1 MSTGWWGIGKR
12 GLAGLFS
19 LWVMNALQTFLK
31 GLAPGMDIIADCHG
45 LSLRA
50 LLAAG
55 CPDTTA
61 TRLLTLAETYF
72 GTTAFRR
79 QQRESIA
86 ASRANGHS
94 LTALLTIERHAAKL
108 KKKRDAWA
116 LRREL
121 CGMKGKVSDI
131 DKRGR
136 ARVKELK
143 GPVKRQPG
151 VKIYR
156 RADGPWTMSITG
168 PSADIADMHAAIDKD
183 APLASVQNIFH
194 GEAAARPSV
203 TTNVVLRLDEL
214 DRIVD
219 FGSGSVSPAGSSSK
233 PSPQPG
239 SSSNARAGSSAGTNS
254 KPSADSAS
262 GSPAGSSSD
271 VSADSSPGADQ
282 GADSTHGSDSDG
294 DVVVQ
299 LTNGATMTG
308 AELVR
313 RAFTE
318 HGYVTLIHPVEG
330 PVNLYRTSRFASAK
344 QRLMA
349 AAENPVCPWPEC
361 RYPADE
367 CQVHHLDAWKNG
379 GETNSRNLTI
389 ACPYHNGVNDDD
401 PNAPPLR
408 GHLARV
414 NGTIRWLPP
423 WADNG

>member
-1 MSTGWWGIGKR
+1 
-12 GLAGLFS
+12 
-19 LWVMNALQTFLK
+19 MNALQTFLK
-31 GLAPGMDIIADCHG
+31 GLAPGMDIIANCHG
-45 LSLRA
+45 MSVRA
-50 LLAAG
+50 LIAAG

-72 GTTAFRR
+72 GTTTFRR

-108 KKKRDAWA
+108 KKKHDAWA

-151 VKIYR
+151 VKIYH

-219 FGSGSVSPAGSSSK
+219 FGSGSPSGSSSK
-233 PSPQPG
+233 PG
-239 SSSNARAGSSAGTNS
+239 SSSNARAGSGSNAAADPSANLG
-254 KPSADSAS
+254 ADSAY
-262 GSPAGSSSD
+262 
-271 VSADSSPGADQ
+271 
-282 GADSTHGSDSDG
+282 GSDSDG

-367 CQVHHLDAWKNG
+367 CQVHHLNAWKNG
-379 GETNSRNLTI
+379 GETNPRNLTI

>member
-1 MSTGWWGIGKR
+1 
-12 GLAGLFS
+12 
-19 LWVMNALQTFLK
+19 MNALHTFLK

-50 LLAAG
+50 LIAAG
-55 CPDTTA
+55 CPDSTA
-61 TRLLTLAETYF
+61 TRLLTLADTYF

-136 ARVKELK
+136 SRVKELK

-219 FGSGSVSPAGSSSK
+219 FGSGPKPAAGSKSATDHKPGSST
-233 PSPQPG
+233 SPQPG

-254 KPSADSAS
+254 NPSADSAS

-271 VSADSSPGADQ
+271 VSADSGPGADQ
-282 GADSTHGSDSDG
+282 GADSAHGSDSDG

-308 AELVR
+308 AELVQ

-367 CQVHHLDAWKNG
+367 CQVHHLNAWKNG

-423 WADNG
+423 WANNG

>member
-1 MSTGWWGIGKR
+1 
-12 GLAGLFS
+12 
-19 LWVMNALQTFLK
+19 MNALHTFLK
-31 GLAPGMDIIADCHG
+31 GLTPGMDIIADCHG
-45 LSLRA
+45 LSQRELT
-50 LLAAG
+50 AAG

-86 ASRANGHS
+86 ACRANGHS

-121 CGMKGKVSDI
+121 CGMKGKVSEI
-131 DKRGR
+131 DKRAR
-136 ARVKELK
+136 VRVKELK
-143 GPVKRQPG
+143 GPVKRKPG

-168 PSADIADMHAAIDKD
+168 PSADIADMHAAIDKE
-183 APLASVQNIFH
+183 APLASVRSIFH
-194 GEAAARPSV
+194 GSATARPSV
-203 TTNVVLRLDEL
+203 TTNVVLHLDEL

-219 FGSGSVSPAGSSSK
+219 FGPGPQPSSGS
-233 PSPQPG
+233 
-239 SSSNARAGSSAGTNS
+239 
-254 KPSADSAS
+254 DSAS
-262 GSPAGSSSD
+262 GPDSRSGPDSDSRSDPDSDSRSGSALGPDCRSGS
-271 VSADSSPGADQ
+271 
-282 GADSTHGSDSDG
+282 GSDD
-294 DVVVQ
+294 DIVVQ

-313 RAFTE
+313 RTFTE

-349 AAENPVCPWPEC
+349 ATENPVCPWPKC

-367 CQVHHLDAWKNG
+367 CQVHHLTAWKNG
-379 GETNSRNLTI
+379 GETNPRNLTI

-401 PNAPPLR
+401 PNAPPVR

-414 NGTIRWLPP
+414 NGTIQWLPP

>member
-1 MSTGWWGIGKR
+1 
-12 GLAGLFS
+12 
-19 LWVMNALQTFLK
+19 MNALQTFLR

-45 LSLRA
+45 MSVRA
-50 LLAAG
+50 LIAAG

-72 GTTAFRR
+72 GTTTFRR

-219 FGSGSVSPAGSSSK
+219 FGSGSPSGSSSK
-233 PSPQPG
+233 PG

-254 KPSADSAS
+254 KPSTDSGSAAGSGSNAAADPSANLGADSA
-262 GSPAGSSSD
+262 
-271 VSADSSPGADQ
+271 
-282 GADSTHGSDSDG
+282 HGSGSDG

-308 AELVR
+308 ADLVR

-367 CQVHHLDAWKNG
+367 CQVHHPQCLEKWWRDQPAKLDHRLSVPQWR
-379 GETNSRNLTI
+379 E
-389 ACPYHNGVNDDD
+389 
-401 PNAPPLR
+401 
-408 GHLARV
+408 
-414 NGTIRWLPP
+414 
-423 WADNG
+423 

>member
-1 MSTGWWGIGKR
+1 
-12 GLAGLFS
+12 
-19 LWVMNALQTFLK
+19 MNALQTFLK

-233 PSPQPG
+233 PGSSTSPQPG

-271 VSADSSPGADQ
+271 VSADSGPGADQ
-282 GADSTHGSDSDG
+282 GADSPHGSDSDG

-367 CQVHHLDAWKNG
+367 CQVHHLNAWKNG

>member
-1 MSTGWWGIGKR
+1 MK
-12 GLAGLFS
+12 
-19 LWVMNALQTFLK
+19 ALQTFLK

-61 TRLLTLAETYF
+61 TRLLTLANTYF

-183 APLASVQNIFH
+183 SPLASVQNIFH

-219 FGSGSVSPAGSSSK
+219 FGSGPKPAAGSKSATDHKPGSST
-233 PSPQPG
+233 SPQPG

-254 KPSADSAS
+254 NPSAGSAS
-262 GSPAGSSSD
+262 NA
-271 VSADSSPGADQ
+271 AA

-294 DVVVQ
+294 DIVVQ

-367 CQVHHLDAWKNG
+367 CQVHHLNAWKNG

>member
-1 MSTGWWGIGKR
+1 MRLTLR
-12 GLAGLFS
+12 
-19 LWVMNALQTFLK
+19 VMNALHAFLK
-31 GLAPGMDIIADCHG
+31 GLTPGMDIVADCHG
-45 LSLRA
+45 LSRRELI
-50 LLAAG
+50 AAG

-86 ASRANGHS
+86 ACRANEHS
-94 LTALLTIERHAAKL
+94 LTALFTIEHHAAKL

-131 DKRGR
+131 DKRAR
-136 ARVKELK
+136 VRVKELK

-168 PSADIADMHAAIDKD
+168 PSADIADMHAAIDKE
-183 APLASVQNIFH
+183 APLASVQSIFH
-194 GEAAARPSV
+194 GSSTARPSV
-203 TTNVVLRLDEL
+203 TTNVVLHLDEL

-219 FGSGSVSPAGSSSK
+219 FGPGPKPDSGPDSVPG
-233 PSPQPG
+233 PGPG
-239 SSSNARAGSSAGTNS
+239 SSSG
-254 KPSADSAS
+254 PDS
-262 GSPAGSSSD
+262 GSSSG
-271 VSADSSPGADQ
+271 SAPG
-282 GADSTHGSDSDG
+282 SGSDSNG
-294 DVVVQ
+294 DIVVQ

-349 AAENPVCPWPEC
+349 ATENPVCPWPKC
-361 RYPADE
+361 HYPADE
-367 CQVHHLDAWKNG
+367 CQVHHLTAWKNG
-379 GETNSRNLTI
+379 GETNPRNLTI

-401 PNAPPLR
+401 PNAPPVR

-414 NGTIRWLPP
+414 NGTIQWLPP

>member
-1 MSTGWWGIGKR
+1 
-12 GLAGLFS
+12 
-19 LWVMNALQTFLK
+19 MNALQTFLK

-45 LSLRA
+45 LSLHA
-50 LLAAG
+50 LIAAG

-61 TRLLTLAETYF
+61 TRLLTLADTYF

-168 PSADIADMHAAIDKD
+168 PSADIADMHAAINKD

-214 DRIVD
+214 DRLVD
-219 FGSGSVSPAGSSSK
+219 FGSGSPAGSSSK
-233 PSPQPG
+233 PGSSTRPQPG
-239 SSSNARAGSSAGTNS
+239 SSSNARAGSSSGTNS
-254 KPSADSAS
+254 NPSAGSAS
-262 GSPAGSSSD
+262 NATAGPGLGS
-271 VSADSSPGADQ
+271 GADQ

-294 DVVVQ
+294 DIVVQ

-313 RAFTE
+313 RVFTE

-367 CQVHHLDAWKNG
+367 CQVHHLNAWKNG
-379 GETNSRNLTI
+379 GETNPGNLTI

-414 NGTIRWLPP
+414 DGTIRWLPP

>member
-1 MSTGWWGIGKR
+1 
-12 GLAGLFS
+12 
-19 LWVMNALQTFLK
+19 MNALQTFLR

-45 LSLRA
+45 MSVRA
-50 LLAAG
+50 LIAAG

-219 FGSGSVSPAGSSSK
+219 FGSGSPSGSSSK
-233 PSPQPG
+233 PG
-239 SSSNARAGSSAGTNS
+239 SSSNARAGSGSNAAADPSANLG
-254 KPSADSAS
+254 ADSAY
-262 GSPAGSSSD
+262 
-271 VSADSSPGADQ
+271 
-282 GADSTHGSDSDG
+282 GSDSDG

-367 CQVHHLDAWKNG
+367 CQVHHLNAWKNG
-379 GETNSRNLTI
+379 GETNPRNLTI

>member
-1 MSTGWWGIGKR
+1 
-12 GLAGLFS
+12 
-19 LWVMNALQTFLK
+19 MNALQTFLK

-61 TRLLTLAETYF
+61 TRLLTLANTYF

-183 APLASVQNIFH
+183 SPLASVQNIFH
-194 GEAAARPSV
+194 GEVAARPSV

-219 FGSGSVSPAGSSSK
+219 FGSGPKPAAGSKSATDHKPGSST
-233 PSPQPG
+233 SPQPG

-254 KPSADSAS
+254 NPSAGSAS
-262 GSPAGSSSD
+262 NA
-271 VSADSSPGADQ
+271 AA

-294 DVVVQ
+294 DIVVQ

-367 CQVHHLDAWKNG
+367 CQVHHLNAWKNG

-423 WADNG
+423 WANNG

>member
-1 MSTGWWGIGKR
+1 MSTGRWGIGKR
-12 GLAGLFS
+12 GLAGPFS

-50 LLAAG
+50 LIAAG

-61 TRLLTLAETYF
+61 TRLLTLADTYF

-79 QQRESIA
+79 QQRDSIA

-121 CGMKGKVSDI
+121 CGMKGIVSDI

-219 FGSGSVSPAGSSSK
+219 FGSGSSPAGSGSTAGSH
-233 PSPQPG
+233 SNVSAGSGPG
-239 SSSNARAGSSAGTNS
+239 STR
-254 KPSADSAS
+254 SADS
-262 GSPAGSSSD
+262 
-271 VSADSSPGADQ
+271 Q
-282 GADSTHGSDSDG
+282 G

-367 CQVHHLDAWKNG
+367 CQVHHLNAWKNG
-379 GETNSRNLTI
+379 GETNPRNLTI

>member
-1 MSTGWWGIGKR
+1 
-12 GLAGLFS
+12 
-19 LWVMNALQTFLK
+19 MNALQTFLR

-45 LSLRA
+45 MSVRA
-50 LLAAG
+50 LIAAG

-61 TRLLTLAETYF
+61 TRLLTLANTYF

-131 DKRGR
+131 DKRGL

-219 FGSGSVSPAGSSSK
+219 FGSGSPA
-233 PSPQPG
+233 G

-254 KPSADSAS
+254 KPSTDSGS
-262 GSPAGSSSD
+262 GSPAGSGSNAAAD
-271 VSADSSPGADQ
+271 PSANL
-282 GADSTHGSDSDG
+282 GADSAHGSDSDG

-367 CQVHHLDAWKNG
+367 CQVHHLNAWKNG
-379 GETNSRNLTI
+379 GETNPRNLTI

>member
-1 MSTGWWGIGKR
+1 
-12 GLAGLFS
+12 
-19 LWVMNALQTFLK
+19 MNALQTFLR

-45 LSLRA
+45 MSVRA
-50 LLAAG
+50 LIAAG

-72 GTTAFRR
+72 GTTTFRR

-219 FGSGSVSPAGSSSK
+219 FGSGSPSGSSSK
-233 PSPQPG
+233 PG

-254 KPSADSAS
+254 KPSTDSGSAAGSGSNAAADPSANLGADSA
-262 GSPAGSSSD
+262 
-271 VSADSSPGADQ
+271 
-282 GADSTHGSDSDG
+282 HGSGSDG

-308 AELVR
+308 ADLVR

-330 PVNLYRTSRFASAK
+330 PVNLYRTSRFSSAK

-367 CQVHHLDAWKNG
+367 CQVHHLNAWKNG
-379 GETNSRNLTI
+379 GETNPRNLTI

>member
-1 MSTGWWGIGKR
+1 
-12 GLAGLFS
+12 
-19 LWVMNALQTFLK
+19 MNALQTFLK

-55 CPDTTA
+55 CPNTTA

-86 ASRANGHS
+86 ASRTNGHS

-194 GEAAARPSV
+194 GEAAPRPSV

-219 FGSGSVSPAGSSSK
+219 FGSGPKPAAGSKSATDHKPGSST
-233 PSPQPG
+233 SPQPG

-254 KPSADSAS
+254 KPSAGSAS
-262 GSPAGSSSD
+262 NA
-271 VSADSSPGADQ
+271 AA
-282 GADSTHGSDSDG
+282 GADSPHGSDSNG

-361 RYPADE
+361 HYPADE
-367 CQVHHLDAWKNG
+367 CQVHHLNAWKNG
-379 GETNSRNLTI
+379 GETNPGNLTI

>member
-1 MSTGWWGIGKR
+1 
-12 GLAGLFS
+12 
-19 LWVMNALQTFLK
+19 MNALQTFLK
-31 GLAPGMDIIADCHG
+31 GLEPGMDIIADCHG

-50 LLAAG
+50 LIAAG

-94 LTALLTIERHAAKL
+94 LTALLAIERHAAKL

-219 FGSGSVSPAGSSSK
+219 FGSGSTAGSNSK
-233 PSPQPG
+233 PGSSTSPQPG
-239 SSSNARAGSSAGTNS
+239 SSSNTRAGSSAGTNS
-254 KPSADSAS
+254 NPSAGSAS
-262 GSPAGSSSD
+262 NAAAG
-271 VSADSSPGADQ
+271 P
-282 GADSTHGSDSDG
+282 DSTHGSDSDG
-294 DVVVQ
+294 DIVVQ

-313 RAFTE
+313 RVFTE

-367 CQVHHLDAWKNG
+367 CQVHHLNAWKNG
-379 GETNSRNLTI
+379 GETNPGNLTI

-414 NGTIRWLPP
+414 DGTIRWLPP

>member
-1 MSTGWWGIGKR
+1 
-12 GLAGLFS
+12 
-19 LWVMNALQTFLK
+19 MNALQTFLK
-31 GLAPGMDIIADCHG
+31 GLAPGMDIIANCHG
-45 LSLRA
+45 MSVRA
-50 LLAAG
+50 LIAAG

-72 GTTAFRR
+72 GTTTFRR

-108 KKKRDAWA
+108 KKKHDAWA

-151 VKIYR
+151 VKIYH

-219 FGSGSVSPAGSSSK
+219 FGSGSPSGSSSK
-233 PSPQPG
+233 PG

-254 KPSADSAS
+254 KPSTDSGSAAGSGSNAAADPSANLGADSA
-262 GSPAGSSSD
+262 
-271 VSADSSPGADQ
+271 
-282 GADSTHGSDSDG
+282 HGSGSDG

-308 AELVR
+308 ADLVR

-367 CQVHHLDAWKNG
+367 CQVHHLNAWKNG
-379 GETNSRNLTI
+379 GETNPRNLTI

>member
-1 MSTGWWGIGKR
+1 
-12 GLAGLFS
+12 
-19 LWVMNALQTFLK
+19 MNALQTFLK

-45 LSLRA
+45 MSVRA
-50 LLAAG
+50 LIAAG

-194 GEAAARPSV
+194 GEAAGRPSV

-219 FGSGSVSPAGSSSK
+219 FGSGSSPAGSSSK
-233 PSPQPG
+233 PGSRTRPQPG

-254 KPSADSAS
+254 NPSAGSAS
-262 GSPAGSSSD
+262 GSNATAGPGLGS
-271 VSADSSPGADQ
+271 GADQ
-282 GADSTHGSDSDG
+282 GADSTDGSDSDG
-294 DVVVQ
+294 DIVVQ

-330 PVNLYRTSRFASAK
+330 PVNLYRTARFASAK

-367 CQVHHLDAWKNG
+367 CQVHHLNAWKNG
-379 GETNSRNLTI
+379 GETNPGNLTI

-423 WADNG
+423 WADNA

>member
-1 MSTGWWGIGKR
+1 
-12 GLAGLFS
+12 
-19 LWVMNALQTFLK
+19 MNALQTFLK

-168 PSADIADMHAAIDKD
+168 PSADIADMHAAINKD

-219 FGSGSVSPAGSSSK
+219 FGSSSGSPTGSSSK
-233 PSPQPG
+233 PGSSTSPQPG
-239 SSSNARAGSSAGTNS
+239 SSSNTRAGSSAGTNS

-271 VSADSSPGADQ
+271 VSADSGPGADQ
-282 GADSTHGSDSDG
+282 GADSPHGSDSDG

-367 CQVHHLDAWKNG
+367 CQVHHLNAWKNG

>member
-1 MSTGWWGIGKR
+1 
-12 GLAGLFS
+12 
-19 LWVMNALQTFLK
+19 MNALHTFLK

-45 LSLRA
+45 MSVRA
-50 LLAAG
+50 LIAAG

-61 TRLLTLAETYF
+61 NRLLTLAETYF

-219 FGSGSVSPAGSSSK
+219 FGSGSSPAGSSSK
-233 PSPQPG
+233 PGSRTRPQPG

-254 KPSADSAS
+254 NPSAGSAS
-262 GSPAGSSSD
+262 NATAGPGLGS
-271 VSADSSPGADQ
+271 GADQ
-282 GADSTHGSDSDG
+282 GADSPHGSDSDG

-367 CQVHHLDAWKNG
+367 CQVHHLNAWKNG
-379 GETNSRNLTI
+379 GETNPRNLTI

>member
-1 MSTGWWGIGKR
+1 MSTGRWGIGKR
-12 GLAGLFS
+12 GLAGPFS

-50 LLAAG
+50 LIAAG

-61 TRLLTLAETYF
+61 TRLLTLADTYF

-219 FGSGSVSPAGSSSK
+219 FGSGSSPAGSGSTAGSH
-233 PSPQPG
+233 SNVSAGSGPG
-239 SSSNARAGSSAGTNS
+239 STR
-254 KPSADSAS
+254 SADS
-262 GSPAGSSSD
+262 
-271 VSADSSPGADQ
+271 Q
-282 GADSTHGSDSDG
+282 G

-367 CQVHHLDAWKNG
+367 CQVHHLNAWKNG
-379 GETNSRNLTI
+379 GETNPRNLTI

>member
-1 MSTGWWGIGKR
+1 
-12 GLAGLFS
+12 
-19 LWVMNALQTFLK
+19 MNALQTFLK

-50 LLAAG
+50 LIAAG

-61 TRLLTLAETYF
+61 TRLLTLADTYF

-79 QQRESIA
+79 QQRDSIA

-116 LRREL
+116 LRSEL

-219 FGSGSVSPAGSSSK
+219 FGSGSSPAGSGSTAGSH
-233 PSPQPG
+233 SNVSAGSGPG
-239 SSSNARAGSSAGTNS
+239 STR
-254 KPSADSAS
+254 SADS
-262 GSPAGSSSD
+262 
-271 VSADSSPGADQ
+271 Q
-282 GADSTHGSDSDG
+282 G

-367 CQVHHLDAWKNG
+367 CQVHHLNAWKNG
-379 GETNSRNLTI
+379 GETNPRNLTI

>member
-1 MSTGWWGIGKR
+1 
-12 GLAGLFS
+12 
-19 LWVMNALQTFLK
+19 MNALQTFLK

-55 CPDTTA
+55 CPNTTA

-86 ASRANGHS
+86 ASRTNGHS

-219 FGSGSVSPAGSSSK
+219 FGSGPKPAAGSKSATDHKPGSST
-233 PSPQPG
+233 SPQPG

-254 KPSADSAS
+254 KPSAGSAS
-262 GSPAGSSSD
+262 NA
-271 VSADSSPGADQ
+271 AA
-282 GADSTHGSDSDG
+282 GADSPHGSDSNG

-367 CQVHHLDAWKNG
+367 CQVHHLNAWKNG
-379 GETNSRNLTI
+379 GETNPGNLTI

>member
-1 MSTGWWGIGKR
+1 
-12 GLAGLFS
+12 
-19 LWVMNALQTFLK
+19 MNALQTFLK

-143 GPVKRQPG
+143 GPVKRQSG

-219 FGSGSVSPAGSSSK
+219 FGSGPKPAAGSKSATDHKPGSST
-233 PSPQPG
+233 SPQPG

-271 VSADSSPGADQ
+271 VSADSGPGADQ
-282 GADSTHGSDSDG
+282 GADSTHDSDSDG

-330 PVNLYRTSRFASAK
+330 PVNLYRTSHFASAK

-367 CQVHHLDAWKNG
+367 CQVHHLNAWKNG
-379 GETNSRNLTI
+379 GETNPRNLTI

>member
-1 MSTGWWGIGKR
+1 MSTGRWGIGKR
-12 GLAGLFS
+12 GLAGPFS

-50 LLAAG
+50 LIAAG

-61 TRLLTLAETYF
+61 TRLLTLADTYF

-79 QQRESIA
+79 QQRDSIA

-219 FGSGSVSPAGSSSK
+219 FGSGSSPAGSGSTAGSH
-233 PSPQPG
+233 SNVSAGSGPG
-239 SSSNARAGSSAGTNS
+239 STR
-254 KPSADSAS
+254 SADS
-262 GSPAGSSSD
+262 
-271 VSADSSPGADQ
+271 Q
-282 GADSTHGSDSDG
+282 G

-367 CQVHHLDAWKNG
+367 CQVHHLNAWKNG
-379 GETNSRNLTI
+379 GETNPRNLTI

>member
-1 MSTGWWGIGKR
+1 
-12 GLAGLFS
+12 
-19 LWVMNALQTFLK
+19 MNALQTFLK
-31 GLAPGMDIIADCHG
+31 GLAPGMDIIANCHG
-45 LSLRA
+45 MSVRA
-50 LLAAG
+50 LIAAG

-72 GTTAFRR
+72 GTTTFRR

-219 FGSGSVSPAGSSSK
+219 FGSGPKPAAGSKSATGNKPGSST
-233 PSPQPG
+233 SPQPG
-239 SSSNARAGSSAGTNS
+239 SSSNARVGSSAGTNS

-262 GSPAGSSSD
+262 GSPDGSCSNAAAGPGLGP
-271 VSADSSPGADQ
+271 DSY
-282 GADSTHGSDSDG
+282 G

-367 CQVHHLDAWKNG
+367 CKVHHLNSWKNG
-379 GETNSRNLTI
+379 GETNPRNLTI

-408 GHLARV
+408 GHLARI

-423 WADNG
+423 WADND

>member
-1 MSTGWWGIGKR
+1 
-12 GLAGLFS
+12 
-19 LWVMNALQTFLK
+19 MNALHTFLK

-45 LSLRA
+45 MSVRA
-50 LLAAG
+50 LIAAG

-61 TRLLTLAETYF
+61 TRLLTLADTYF

-121 CGMKGKVSDI
+121 CRMKGKVSDI

-168 PSADIADMHAAIDKD
+168 PSADIADMHAAINKD

-219 FGSGSVSPAGSSSK
+219 FGSGSGSPAGSSSK
-233 PSPQPG
+233 PG

-254 KPSADSAS
+254 KPSAGSAS
-262 GSPAGSSSD
+262 NAAAG
-271 VSADSSPGADQ
+271 P
-282 GADSTHGSDSDG
+282 DSTHDSDSDG

-367 CQVHHLDAWKNG
+367 CQVHHLNAWKNG
-379 GETNSRNLTI
+379 GETNPGNLTI

>member
-1 MSTGWWGIGKR
+1 
-12 GLAGLFS
+12 
-19 LWVMNALQTFLK
+19 MNALQTFLN

-50 LLAAG
+50 LIAAG

-94 LTALLTIERHAAKL
+94 LTALLIIERHAAKL

-219 FGSGSVSPAGSSSK
+219 FGSGPKPAPGPKPGPGAKPASSSN
-233 PSPQPG
+233 PQPG

-271 VSADSSPGADQ
+271 VSADSGPGADQ

-294 DVVVQ
+294 DIVVQ

-367 CQVHHLDAWKNG
+367 CQVHHLNAWKNG

-423 WADNG
+423 WANNG

>member
-1 MSTGWWGIGKR
+1 
-12 GLAGLFS
+12 
-19 LWVMNALQTFLK
+19 MNALQTFLK
-31 GLAPGMDIIADCHG
+31 GLAPGMDIIADCRG
-45 LSLRA
+45 LSVRA
-50 LLAAG
+50 LIAAG

-121 CGMKGKVSDI
+121 CGMEGKVSDI

-194 GEAAARPSV
+194 GETAARPSV

-214 DRIVD
+214 DRIVE
-219 FGSGSVSPAGSSSK
+219 FGSGPKPAAGSQPATGHK
-233 PSPQPG
+233 PGSNASPQSG
-239 SSSNARAGSSAGTNS
+239 SSSNARAGSSSGTNS
-254 KPSADSAS
+254 KPSADS
-262 GSPAGSSSD
+262 GSNAAAGPD
-271 VSADSSPGADQ
+271 SA
-282 GADSTHGSDSDG
+282 HGSDSDG

-318 HGYVTLIHPVEG
+318 HGYVTLIHPVDG

-367 CQVHHLDAWKNG
+367 CQVHHLNAWKNG
-379 GETNSRNLTI
+379 GETNPRNLTI

-423 WADNG
+423 WADNA

>member
-1 MSTGWWGIGKR
+1 
-12 GLAGLFS
+12 
-19 LWVMNALQTFLK
+19 MNALHTFLK

-183 APLASVQNIFH
+183 SPLASVQNIFH

-219 FGSGSVSPAGSSSK
+219 FGSGPKPAPGPKPGPGAKPASSSN
-233 PSPQPG
+233 PQPG

-271 VSADSSPGADQ
+271 VSADSGPGADQ

-294 DVVVQ
+294 DIVVQ

-367 CQVHHLDAWKNG
+367 CQVHHLNAWKNG

-423 WADNG
+423 WANNG

>member
-1 MSTGWWGIGKR
+1 
-12 GLAGLFS
+12 
-19 LWVMNALQTFLK
+19 MNALQTFLK

-45 LSLRA
+45 MSVRA
-50 LLAAG
+50 LIAAG

-219 FGSGSVSPAGSSSK
+219 FGSGPKPAAGSKSATDHKPGSST
-233 PSPQPG
+233 SPQPDP
-239 SSSNARAGSSAGTNS
+239 SSSTRAGSSAGTNS

-271 VSADSSPGADQ
+271 VSADSGPGADQ

-367 CQVHHLDAWKNG
+367 CQVHHLNAWKNG

>member
-1 MSTGWWGIGKR
+1 MK
-12 GLAGLFS
+12 
-19 LWVMNALQTFLK
+19 ALQTFLK

-61 TRLLTLAETYF
+61 TRLLTLANTYF

-219 FGSGSVSPAGSSSK
+219 FGSGPKPAAGSKSATDHKPGSST
-233 PSPQPG
+233 SPQPG

-254 KPSADSAS
+254 KPSAGSAS
-262 GSPAGSSSD
+262 NA
-271 VSADSSPGADQ
+271 AA

-367 CQVHHLDAWKNG
+367 CQVHHLNAWKNG
-379 GETNSRNLTI
+379 GETNPRNLTI

>member
-1 MSTGWWGIGKR
+1 
-12 GLAGLFS
+12 
-19 LWVMNALQTFLK
+19 MNALQTFLK

-61 TRLLTLAETYF
+61 TRLLTLANTYF

-79 QQRESIA
+79 QQSESIA

-183 APLASVQNIFH
+183 SPLASVQNIFH

-219 FGSGSVSPAGSSSK
+219 FGSGPKPAAGSKSATDHKPGSST
-233 PSPQPG
+233 SPQPG
-239 SSSNARAGSSAGTNS
+239 SSSNACAGSSAGTNS
-254 KPSADSAS
+254 NPSAGSAS
-262 GSPAGSSSD
+262 NA
-271 VSADSSPGADQ
+271 AA

-294 DVVVQ
+294 DIVVQ

-367 CQVHHLDAWKNG
+367 CQVHHLNAWKNG

-423 WADNG
+423 WANNG

>member
-1 MSTGWWGIGKR
+1 
-12 GLAGLFS
+12 
-19 LWVMNALQTFLK
+19 MNALQTFLK
-31 GLAPGMDIIADCHG
+31 GLAPGMDIIANCHG
-45 LSLRA
+45 MSVRA
-50 LLAAG
+50 LIAAG

-72 GTTAFRR
+72 GTTTFRR

-219 FGSGSVSPAGSSSK
+219 FGSGPKPAAGSKSATGNKPGSST
-233 PSPQPG
+233 SPQPG
-239 SSSNARAGSSAGTNS
+239 SSSNARVGSSAGTNS

-262 GSPAGSSSD
+262 GSPDGSCSNAAAGPGLGP
-271 VSADSSPGADQ
+271 DSY
-282 GADSTHGSDSDG
+282 G

-367 CQVHHLDAWKNG
+367 CQVHHLNAWKNG
-379 GETNSRNLTI
+379 GETNPRNLTI

-408 GHLARV
+408 GHLARI

-423 WADNG
+423 WADND

>member
-1 MSTGWWGIGKR
+1 
-12 GLAGLFS
+12 
-19 LWVMNALQTFLK
+19 MNALQTFLK

-50 LLAAG
+50 LIAAG

-61 TRLLTLAETYF
+61 TRLLTLADTYF

-168 PSADIADMHAAIDKD
+168 PSADIADMHAAINKD

-219 FGSGSVSPAGSSSK
+219 FGSGSPAGSSSK
-233 PSPQPG
+233 PGSSTSPQPG
-239 SSSNARAGSSAGTNS
+239 SSSNTRAGSSAGTNS
-254 KPSADSAS
+254 NPSAGSAS
-262 GSPAGSSSD
+262 NAAAG
-271 VSADSSPGADQ
+271 P
-282 GADSTHGSDSDG
+282 DSTHGSDSDG
-294 DVVVQ
+294 DIVVQ

-313 RAFTE
+313 RVFTE

-367 CQVHHLDAWKNG
+367 CQVHHLNAWKNG
-379 GETNSRNLTI
+379 GETNPGNLTI

-414 NGTIRWLPP
+414 DGTIRWLPP

>member
-1 MSTGWWGIGKR
+1 
-12 GLAGLFS
+12 
-19 LWVMNALQTFLK
+19 MNALHTFLK

-79 QQRESIA
+79 QQSESIA

-219 FGSGSVSPAGSSSK
+219 FGSGSGSPAGSSSK
-233 PSPQPG
+233 PG

-254 KPSADSAS
+254 KPSAGSAS
-262 GSPAGSSSD
+262 NA
-271 VSADSSPGADQ
+271 AA
-282 GADSTHGSDSDG
+282 GADSAHGSDSDG

-367 CQVHHLDAWKNG
+367 CQVHHLNAWKNG
-379 GETNSRNLTI
+379 GETNPRNLTI

-423 WADNG
+423 WANNG

>member
-1 MSTGWWGIGKR
+1 
-12 GLAGLFS
+12 
-19 LWVMNALQTFLK
+19 MNALQTFLK
-31 GLAPGMDIIADCHG
+31 GLAPGMDIIANCHG
-45 LSLRA
+45 MSVRA
-50 LLAAG
+50 LIAAG

-72 GTTAFRR
+72 GTTTFRR

-108 KKKRDAWA
+108 KKKHDAWA

-151 VKIYR
+151 VKIYH

-219 FGSGSVSPAGSSSK
+219 FGSGSPSGSSSK
-233 PSPQPG
+233 PG
-239 SSSNARAGSSAGTNS
+239 SSSNARAGSGSNAAADTSANLG
-254 KPSADSAS
+254 ADSAY
-262 GSPAGSSSD
+262 
-271 VSADSSPGADQ
+271 
-282 GADSTHGSDSDG
+282 GSDSDG

-367 CQVHHLDAWKNG
+367 CQVHHLNAWKNG
-379 GETNSRNLTI
+379 GETNPRNLTI